1 MALGDVLKENKVF
14 IKFLRLV
21 VAYTHNSAHK
31 GQVIEKYVAIF
42 DLAEKMTALSAS
54 LDLKLANADPNDPD
68 NDAEN

>member
-1 MALGDVLKENKVF
+1 MALGDVLKENKEF

-42 DLAEKMTALSAS
+42 DLAEKMTALSS
-54 LDLKLANADPNDPD
+54 
-68 NDAEN
+68 